1 MYCLFNS
8 MLKKRVNKGG
18 DIVDRIVILSGS
30 PLEDSRTD
38 YVLKYLGDLLSGKG
52 VIIQHISVRDVPP
65 ADLVYCDFGS
75 PVIQDITQSIQKAD
89 GVIVGSPVYKAAYAG
104 VLKSLIDLMPQDVLE
119 GKPVLPLMT
128 GGTKSHLLAL
138 EYTLKPLLA
147 TLKGHTLKGIYLVD
161 SEISREHK
169 QPVLDLTTHERMLK
183 QVDYFTEF
191 VGKITGRSY
200 QQKS

>member
-1 MYCLFNS
+1 M
-8 MLKKRVNKGG
+8 
-18 DIVDRIVILSGS
+18 DQIVILSGS

-38 YVLKYLGDLLSGKG
+38 YVLKYLGRILSEKD
-52 VIIQHISVRDVPP
+52 VKIRHISVRDVP
-65 ADLVYCDFGS
+65 AEDLVLCNFNS
-75 PVIQDITQSIQKAD
+75 PIIQNIADTIKESD

-104 VLKSLIDLMPQDVLE
+104 VLKSLIDLMPQDILE

-161 SEISREHK
+161 SEISREHE
-169 QPVLDLTTHERMLK
+169 QPVLDLPTHERMLK

-191 VGKITGRSY
+191 ISKITGRHY
-200 QQKS
+200 EQQS